1 MTRVHGLLFEDHR
14 NGILAIQPSVP
25 FFGCQ
30 RYEQHYDVVDGAV
43 DFDLLPTPAGVFY
56 NVGFKSLG
64 DTRRTDFTLR
74 WTIPNQSKID
84 ITPNAEQTANESTPA
99 VRANVYERVQLKR
112 VADELSET
120 LEDNSEL
127 TTQLSQAEAR
137 VQQLEDELRAF
148 KRSTTLV
155 LSERD
160 ETIATLNE
168 QTAPVVKTVYLDK
181 PVPPAALYERIKRL
195 EQENLRL
202 IELNAEYYK
211 SVVALYQLQ
220 LDKARN
226 SPQALPVEVP
236 NSPHQRLLRKLLGK

>member
-1 MTRVHGLLFEDHR
+1 MTRVFGLLFEDGR

-30 RYEQHYDVVDGAV
+30 RYEQHFDVVDGAV
-43 DFDLLPTPAGVFY
+43 DIDLLPTPAGVFY
-56 NVGFKSLG
+56 NVGFKSPG

-74 WTIPNQSKID
+74 WTIPNQPQID
-84 ITPNAEQTANESTPA
+84 ITPDADQNSAKSEPA
-99 VRANVYERVQLKR
+99 VRATVYERVQLKR
-112 VADELSET
+112 VADELSDS

-127 TTQLSQAEAR
+127 TVELSQAKAR
-137 VQQLEDELRAF
+137 VQQLEEELRAF
-148 KRSTTLV
+148 KRSTNRV
-155 LSERD
+155 LSDRD
-160 ETIATLNE
+160 EMIALLNE
-168 QTAPVVKTVYLDK
+168 KNEPVVKTVYLDK
-181 PVPPAALYERIKRL
+181 PVPPAALHERIKRL

-226 SPQALPVEVP
+226 SPQALPVEVQ
-236 NSPHQRLLRKLLGK
+236 NSPQKRLLRKLLGK